1 MKAAQSAEVGINT
14 IKEVSGIFA
23 STSSRGP
30 LGWALGI
37 SQAAIATARGA
48 VAIKK
53 INAAQIEEGGSFAE
67 GGPVFGPSHRDG
79 GIPFSVAGSSGYEME
94 GGEIIMSKGVYQDP
108 ILRSVASQLNYL
120 GGGRRFELGGPVSL
134 SRQASSSQST
144 SSTPSLASALI
155 DLRKTEMYL
164 QTIAEA
170 TVATAQKPTISTY
183 QIREDLKLFD
193 QVERDATF

>member
-1 MKAAQSAEVGINT
+1 
-14 IKEVSGIFA
+14 
-23 STSSRGP
+23 
-30 LGWALGI
+30 
-37 SQAAIATARGA
+37 
-48 VAIKK
+48 
-53 INAAQIEEGGSFAE
+53 
-67 GGPVFGPSHRDG
+67 
-79 GIPFSVAGSSGYEME
+79 
-94 GGEIIMSKGVYQDP
+94 MSKGVYQDP